1 MASPYSELLDR
12 SLSDVAGLVRS
23 KQVSPV
29 ELVDASLERIAALDG
44 QISAYITVF
53 EHEARQVAKAAELMS
68 MVGHDLGPLHGVP
81 LALKDNVAVKGFRT
95 TAGSKILGDWIP
107 DKDATLTTRLRQA
120 GAVFLGKLNMH

>member
-68 MVGHDLGPLHGVP
+68 PGTAASMASRVCGPVIETEFMP
-81 LALKDNVAVKGFRT
+81 
-95 TAGSKILGDWIP
+95 P
-107 DKDATLTTRLRQA
+107 TRLRST
-120 GAVFLGKLNMH
+120 